1 MAMSKVQKVK
11 ISDFYR
17 VLLSETAPF
26 DVPLIFSNNH
36 FYNQMRDLRDSDL
49 PERILIGKIF
59 EKGLDASYCP
69 IKYPILKGEDS
80 CRYLSLLHPAS
91 QLHIV
96 EFYRRYSNRLLH
108 HCSIGNFSIRRPKK
122 IASTVSIKSSISDS
136 RAFRVDAASSVSD
149 EKKYKHSTSYFSYS
163 PHTKL
168 HQFFGSP
175 EYFKL
180 ESKFTH
186 FWSIDISKCF
196 DSIYTHSITWA
207 VKGKKFSKVTTS
219 DTDFTNILDRIMQ
232 SSNYNETNGIVIGN
246 EFSRIFAEIILQ
258 DVDEKVEHLARS
270 EGLQHGIDYEV
281 KRYVDDYFIFC
292 SSDGVAKKIV
302 AILEECLRA
311 YKFHLNTSKTKKRS
325 RPLITGI
332 TRAKLNTDEAIR
344 EIFQIIFDHEGSE
357 LFITSSPIRSPN
369 AVTRKF
375 LNLLM
380 NASYEDSEAYLT
392 MCGYVISSIFNALKS
407 VKYRVDGDVAE
418 FSYNAK
424 NVMQILLSVSF
435 HLFNMNPNSANSVKI
450 SLICY
455 LMITNFKHVYPNEVD
470 SIKLMVS
477 SFVKDFFESGKFIQ
491 LRDRVRSFAPI
502 EFSNILCVARNLCPE
517 MLLPP
522 NLVKQAFS
530 LDDLTKRGESYL
542 DFEESTDYFQIMSA
556 LYYCGDNR
564 EYDRIKKDII
574 KNINIR
580 ISSLD
585 TISTDARICYLF
597 LDSMSCP
604 FIDTKVKRR
613 WFDNFYKVVGLSRDN
628 PDAAVKESIF
638 EILTQSQWFISWDRL
653 ELWNIL
659 ERKELLFGY

>member
-1 MAMSKVQKVK
+1 MSKTQKVK
-11 ISDFYR
+11 LSDYYR

-36 FYNQMRDLRDSDL
+36 FYSRMRSYKDSEPEVKL
-49 PERILIGKIF
+49 LIERIF
-59 EKGLDASYCP
+59 TRTLDTSYCP

-96 EFYRRYSNRLLH
+96 ELYKKYSDRLLH
-108 HCSIGNFSIRRPKK
+108 HCSVGSFSIRRPKK
-122 IASTVSIKSSISDS
+122 VASTVSIKSSISDS
-136 RAFRVDAASSVSD
+136 RAFRSDAASTVSD
-149 EKKYKHSTSYFSYS
+149 EKKFKHSTSYFSYS

-207 VKGKKFSKVTTS
+207 VKGKKFSKTTSS

-258 DVDEKVEHLARS
+258 DVDEKVENLASS
-270 EGLQHGIDYEV
+270 EGLTAGKDYEI

-292 SSDGVAKKIV
+292 SSEGLARKVV

-332 TRAKLNTDEAIR
+332 TRAKIKTDEAIK
-344 EIFQIIFDHEGSE
+344 EIFQIIFSIEDSE
-357 LFITSSPIRSPN
+357 KFITKSLIRDPN
-369 AVTRKF
+369 AVSRKF
-375 LNLLM
+375 LNLIM

-392 MCGYVISSIFNALKS
+392 MCGYVISSIFNALKTLN
-407 VKYRVDGDVAE
+407 YREDDE
-418 FSYNAK
+418 DSEHSYNAK
-424 NVMQILLSVSF
+424 NAMYILLSVAF

-450 SLICY
+450 SLVCY
-455 LMITNFKHVYPNEVD
+455 LMISSFVQFYPDEAD

-477 SFVKDFFESGKFIQ
+477 NFVKEFFESGKFTQ

-530 LDDLTKRGESYL
+530 LDELTERSQLYL
-542 DFEESTDYFQIMSA
+542 DLEESTDYFQIMSA
-556 LYYCGDNR
+556 LYYCGNDR
-564 EYDRIKKDII
+564 EYELIKKDII
-574 KNINIR
+574 KNISVR

-585 TISTDARICYLF
+585 NISTDARVCYLF

-604 FIDTKVKRR
+604 FIDLKTKKR
-613 WFDNFYKVVGLSRDN
+613 WFEDFYKVSRFAKD
-628 PDAAVKESIF
+628 DSSSEVKEAIF
-638 EILTQSQWFISWDRL
+638 KELTESQWFISWDRL